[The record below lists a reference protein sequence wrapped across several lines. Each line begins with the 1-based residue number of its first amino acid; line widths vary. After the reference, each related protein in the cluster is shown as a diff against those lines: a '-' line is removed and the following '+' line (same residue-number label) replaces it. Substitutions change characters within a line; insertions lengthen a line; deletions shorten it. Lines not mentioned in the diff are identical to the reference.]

1 MVRFL
6 NSTVQAM
13 AIVHEGI
20 IYGTIA
26 RLLIM
31 FLPGISVR
39 TTSQAMSLGALSP
52 EAHST
57 IAIAMNRIGGRSNTG
72 EGGED
77 PDWWTV
83 RENGDSANSAT
94 KQVAS
99 GRFGVTPEYLAR
111 ATELEIKMAQG
122 NRPYK
127 RKVMTAPNRL
137 PLGTVASATAI
148 ITVT

>member
-39 TTSQAMSLGALSP
+39 TTSQAI
-52 EAHST
+52 
-57 IAIAMNRIGGRSNTG
+57 IAPRKK
-72 EGGED
+72 
-77 PDWWTV
+77 
-83 RENGDSANSAT
+83 ANS
-94 KQVAS
+94 VAPAETTS
-99 GRFGVTPEYLAR
+99 EFRKGV
-111 ATELEIKMAQG
+111 
-122 NRPYK
+122 
-127 RKVMTAPNRL
+127 
-137 PLGTVASATAI
+137 
-148 ITVT
+148 